1 MLNLPIDTSVAALA
15 LTATFY
21 ASHDAREAME
31 TLEEGG
37 TLARARATPELV
49 VAAAV
54 YLACKLEESIVRLAD
69 VVNATTTALGN
80 GAAKR
85 GYDRVV
91 VDDRANVRC
100 DDESMRDRR
109 EGARLAGYG
118 EEDGAEDDDGVVVGA
133 RYYAYKEAT
142 LAMEQRLLKAMEYEL
157 NVEQPHVFMF
167 HIVEVIKGGEA
178 LACAASA
185 VLLDALFARDGV
197 VGSDDAATFA
207 AVAVRVACVRL
218 GCEREVKRSREDE
231 PWWVVLGFDAAR
243 MDAIERDA
251 FRGARG

>member
-1 MLNLPIDTSVAALA
+1 M
-15 LTATFY
+15 
-21 ASHDAREAME
+21 
-31 TLEEGG
+31 
-37 TLARARATPELV
+37 
-49 VAAAV
+49 
-54 YLACKLEESIVRLAD
+54 
-69 VVNATTTALGN
+69 
-80 GAAKR
+80 
-85 GYDRVV
+85 
-91 VDDRANVRC
+91 
-100 DDESMRDRR
+100 
-109 EGARLAGYG
+109 AGYG

-197 VGSDDAATFA
+197 VAPDDAATFA

-218 GCEREVKRSREDE
+218 GCESEVKRSREDE